1 MQARAKEL
9 GGFAVVLDSALLH
22 CLDDEAQRSYL
33 DGVRPL
39 VRPGGKL
46 LVGCFSDANPEPWS
60 RPGEGYLDGQVAIPR
75 HAALASLH
83 VYSYFIQRAIP

>member
-22 CLDDEAQRSYL
+22 CLDDKAQRGYL
-33 DGVRPL
+33 DGLRPL

-60 RPGEGYLDGQVAIPR
+60 RPGEGLSRWAGCHTSPR
-75 HAALASLH
+75 RPRSAAC
-83 VYSYFIQRAIP
+83 V